1 MQGENGRNDA
11 PIIEVKGVT
20 RTFRIG
26 TVDVQAVRN
35 VDLSIP
41 RGRFITLVGRSGSGK
56 TTLLNLMAGLDT
68 PTSGT
73 VLFEGQ
79 DISKFGERQVNDL
92 RRHRL
97 GIVFQSFALL
107 PLLSAYENVELPLRI
122 SGVPGSERIR
132 RAQEVLEMVGL
143 ARRAD
148 HRPFELSGGE
158 QQRVAIARAM
168 AMRPDVLLADEPTG
182 ELDSDNAGAIF
193 GLFRQMVDSE
203 SMTIVATTHD
213 RTLLDLADDIY
224 RFHDG
229 QLAIT
234 ELGLVKRA
242 PEVRASSEHAAR
254 ASAVNPFAP
263 IARPP
268 APKPPVPPSDTP
280 PRDEEPEPP
289 EEPEAVPEKE
299 PVAAQEPQVVEA
311 APHETGPPGENET
324 VELPGEPPK
333 QPVTAE
339 DQATPAATDDPQEVD
354 HSLFRRP
361 KSD

>member
-1 MQGENGRNDA
+1 MSRVRSPWNLGTERVQSENGQTGA

-20 RTFRIG
+20 RTFRLG
-26 TVDVQAVRN
+26 TVDVLAVRN

-92 RRHRL
+92 RRRRL

-122 SGVPGSERIR
+122 SGVPGAERVS
-132 RAQEVLEMVGL
+132 RAQEVLDMVGL
-143 ARRAD
+143 GRRAN

-158 QQRVAIARAM
+158 QQRVSIARAM

-193 GLFRQMVDSE
+193 GLFREMVDRE
-203 SMTIVATTHD
+203 HMTVVATTHD
-213 RTLLDLADDIY
+213 QTLLDLADDIY

-229 QLAIT
+229 RLTLT
-234 ELGLVKRA
+234 ELGLVRRA

-254 ASAVNPFAP
+254 ASAINPFATVTK
-263 IARPP
+263 P
-268 APKPPVPPSDTP
+268 AAAEPPSAREDTP
-280 PRDEEPEPP
+280 PADEKAEPDEEPD
-289 EEPEAVPEKE
+289 AVQEDVE
-299 PVAAQEPQVVEA
+299 SRPVDGQ
-311 APHETGPPGENET
+311 
-324 VELPGEPPK
+324 
-333 QPVTAE
+333 
-339 DQATPAATDDPQEVD
+339 QEVD
-354 HSLFRRP
+354 HALFRRP
-361 KSD
+361 KSE

>member
-1 MQGENGRNDA
+1 MHSENGQADT
-11 PIIEVKGVT
+11 PIIEVRGVT
-20 RTFRIG
+20 RTFRLG
-26 TVDVQAVRN
+26 NVDVHAVRS
-35 VDLSIP
+35 VDLNIP

-68 PTSGT
+68 PTSGSI
-73 VLFEGQ
+73 LFEGQ
-79 DISKFGERQVNDL
+79 DISKFGEREVNDL

-122 SGVPGSERIR
+122 SGVPGAERVE
-132 RAQEVLEMVGL
+132 RAQEVLDMVGL
-143 ARRAD
+143 GRRAD

-203 SMTIVATTHD
+203 SMTVVATTHD

-229 QLAIT
+229 QLALT
-234 ELGLVKRA
+234 ELGLVRRA
-242 PEVRASSEHAAR
+242 PEIRASSEHAAR
-254 ASAVNPFAP
+254 ASAINPFAA
-263 IARPP
+263 IARPA
-268 APKPPVPPSDTP
+268 APKPQPVPA
-280 PRDEEPEPP
+280 EPP
-289 EEPEAVPEKE
+289 EEQEAPDDEHVAAEAEQVEDSQEAVDE
-299 PVAAQEPQVVEA
+299 PVEPLEEPDAADEQV
-311 APHETGPPGENET
+311 
-324 VELPGEPPK
+324 EPPADGEE
-333 QPVTAE
+333 TR
-339 DQATPAATDDPQEVD
+339 EVD
-354 HSLFRRP
+354 HALFRRP
-361 KSD
+361 KSK

>member
-1 MQGENGRNDA
+1 MQSENGQNEA

-20 RTFRIG
+20 RTFRLG
-26 TVDVQAVRN
+26 TVDVLAVRN

-92 RRHRL
+92 RRRRL

-122 SGVPGSERIR
+122 SGVPGAERVS

-143 ARRAD
+143 GRRAN

-158 QQRVAIARAM
+158 QQRVSIARAM

-193 GLFRQMVDSE
+193 GLFRQMVDRE
-203 SMTIVATTHD
+203 SMTVVATTHD
-213 RTLLDLADDIY
+213 QTLLDLADDIY

-229 QLAIT
+229 RPTLT
-234 ELGLVKRA
+234 ELGLAKRA
-242 PEVRASSEHAAR
+242 PEVRASSEHSAR
-254 ASAVNPFAP
+254 ASAINPFATVAKP
-263 IARPP
+263 AAAQPP
-268 APKPPVPPSDTP
+268 PKPAD
-280 PRDEEPEPP
+280 EPP
-289 EEPEAVPEKE
+289 PDEE
-299 PVAAQEPQVVEA
+299 PVAAEVQEAAEEPQSVEA
-311 APHETGPPGENET
+311 IQED
-324 VELPGEPPK
+324 VEP
-333 QPVTAE
+333 QPVD
-339 DQATPAATDDPQEVD
+339 DQQEVD
-354 HSLFRRP
+354 HALFMRP
-361 KSD
+361 KSE

>member
-1 MQGENGRNDA
+1 MQTENGQTAA
-11 PIIEVKGVT
+11 PIIEVRGVT
-20 RTFRIG
+20 RTFRLG
-26 TVDVQAVRN
+26 NVDVQAVRN
-35 VDLSIP
+35 VDLRIP

-68 PTSGT
+68 PTSGA

-122 SGVPGSERIR
+122 SGVPGAERIR
-132 RAQEVLEMVGL
+132 RAQEVLDMVGL
-143 ARRAD
+143 GRRAD

-229 QLAIT
+229 QLALT
-234 ELGLVKRA
+234 ELGLVRRA
-242 PEVRASSEHAAR
+242 PEIRASSEHAAR
-254 ASAVNPFAP
+254 ASAINPFAAV
-263 IARPP
+263 ARPV
-268 APKPPVPPSDTP
+268 APKPPPVPA
-280 PRDEEPEPP
+280 EPP
-289 EEPEAVPEKE
+289 QEQEAANEE
-299 PVAAQEPQVVEA
+299 PVAAEAQQVEDSQEA
-311 APHETGPPGENET
+311 AD
-324 VELPGEPPK
+324 EPPEPTK
-333 QPVTAE
+333 EQDTADE
-339 DQATPAATDDPQEVD
+339 QVGPRADDEQGETSADADEEPREVD
-354 HSLFRRP
+354 HALFRRP
-361 KSD
+361 KSK

>member
-1 MQGENGRNDA
+1 MQNENGQTA
-11 PIIEVKGVT
+11 PPIIEVRGVT
-20 RTFRIG
+20 RTFRLG
-26 TVDVQAVRN
+26 DVDVQAVRS

-68 PTSGT
+68 PTSGA

-79 DISKFGERQVNDL
+79 DIAKFGERQVNDL

-122 SGVPGSERIR
+122 SGVPGAERIR
-132 RAQEVLEMVGL
+132 RAQEVLDMVGL
-143 ARRAD
+143 GRRAD

-229 QLAIT
+229 QLALT
-234 ELGLVKRA
+234 ELGLVRRA
-242 PEVRASSEHAAR
+242 PEIRASSEHAAR
-254 ASAVNPFAP
+254 ASAINPFAAV
-263 IARPP
+263 ARPT
-268 APKPPVPPSDTP
+268 APEPSPVPA
-280 PRDEEPEPP
+280 EPP
-289 EEPEAVPEKE
+289 KEQEADVEE
-299 PVAAQEPQVVEA
+299 PVAAEAQQVEDDQEA
-311 APHETGPPGENET
+311 ADEP
-324 VELPGEPPK
+324 VEPPK
-333 QPVTAE
+333 EQVAAE
-339 DQATPAATDDPQEVD
+339 EQVEPSDDGGEPREVD
-354 HSLFRRP
+354 HAIFMRP
-361 KSD
+361 KSK

>member
-1 MQGENGRNDA
+1 MQSENGQTGA

-20 RTFRIG
+20 RTFRLG
-26 TVDVQAVRN
+26 NVDVQAVRN

-122 SGVPGSERIR
+122 SGVPGAERIR
-132 RAQEVLEMVGL
+132 RAQEVLDMVGL
-143 ARRAD
+143 GRRAD

-168 AMRPDVLLADEPTG
+168 AMRPNVLLADEPTG

-229 QLAIT
+229 QLALT
-234 ELGLVKRA
+234 ELGMVRRA
-242 PEVRASSEHAAR
+242 PEIRASSEHAAR
-254 ASAVNPFAP
+254 ASAINPFAA
-263 IARPP
+263 IARPTP
-268 APKPPVPPSDTP
+268 PRPPPVPAEP
-280 PRDEEPEPP
+280 PQVQEPPDEEPVPVPAEKPVAVKDQ
-289 EEPEAVPEKE
+289 EEPEAPEDSSE
-299 PVAAQEPQVVEA
+299 PVREQVEVDEQV
-311 APHETGPPGENET
+311 GPSDDE
-324 VELPGEPPK
+324 GEPR
-333 QPVTAE
+333 
-339 DQATPAATDDPQEVD
+339 EVD
-354 HSLFRRP
+354 HALFRRP
-361 KSD
+361 KSK

>member
-1 MQGENGRNDA
+1 MQSENGQTGA

-20 RTFRIG
+20 RTFRLG
-26 TVDVQAVRN
+26 NVDVQAVRN

-122 SGVPGSERIR
+122 SGVPGAERIR
-132 RAQEVLEMVGL
+132 RAQEVLDMVGL
-143 ARRAD
+143 GRRAD

-168 AMRPDVLLADEPTG
+168 AMRPSVLLADEPTG

-229 QLAIT
+229 QLALT
-234 ELGLVKRA
+234 ELGMVRRA
-242 PEVRASSEHAAR
+242 PEIRASSEHAAR
-254 ASAVNPFAP
+254 ASAINPFAA
-263 IARPP
+263 IARPT
-268 APKPPVPPSDTP
+268 APKPQPVPAEPSQEP
-280 PRDEEPEPP
+280 QEQEAPDE
-289 EEPEAVPEKE
+289 E
-299 PVAAQEPQVVEA
+299 PVAAEAQQVEQIQESVDVPV
-311 APHETGPPGENET
+311 
-324 VELPGEPPK
+324 EPPK
-333 QPVTAE
+333 EQE
-339 DQATPAATDDPQEVD
+339 AADEQVAPRAGDDLSETGADADEGPQEVD
-354 HSLFRRP
+354 HALFRRP
-361 KSD
+361 KSK

>member
-1 MQGENGRNDA
+1 MQSENGQTAA

-20 RTFRIG
+20 RTFRLG
-26 TVDVQAVRN
+26 NVDVHAVRE

-56 TTLLNLMAGLDT
+56 TTLLNLMAGIDT

-122 SGVPGSERIR
+122 SGVPGAERIR
-132 RAQEVLEMVGL
+132 RAQEVLDMVGL
-143 ARRAD
+143 GRRAD

-203 SMTIVATTHD
+203 DMTIVATTHD

-229 QLAIT
+229 QLALT
-234 ELGLVKRA
+234 ELGLVRRA
-242 PEVRASSEHAAR
+242 PEIRASSEHAAR
-254 ASAVNPFAP
+254 ASAINPFAAV
-263 IARPP
+263 ARPA
-268 APKPPVPPSDTP
+268 APKPPP
-280 PRDEEPEPP
+280 
-289 EEPEAVPEKE
+289 VPEKPPPTEEKPAEVETREVAEEAVQPPSE
-299 PVAAQEPQVVEA
+299 PVAPDESAATEEQVEA
-311 APHETGPPGENET
+311 RDGD
-324 VELPGEPPK
+324 EPR
-333 QPVTAE
+333 
-339 DQATPAATDDPQEVD
+339 EVD
-354 HSLFRRP
+354 HNLFMRP
-361 KSD
+361 KSE

>member
-1 MQGENGRNDA
+1 MARSPWNRGTERVQSENGQAAA
-11 PIIEVKGVT
+11 PIIEVRGVT
-20 RTFRIG
+20 RTFRLG
-26 TVDVQAVRN
+26 NVDVQAVRN

-68 PTSGT
+68 PTSGA

-79 DISKFGERQVNDL
+79 DISKFGERQINDL

-122 SGVPGSERIR
+122 SGVPGAERIR
-132 RAQEVLEMVGL
+132 RAQEVLDMVGL
-143 ARRAD
+143 GRRAD

-229 QLAIT
+229 QLALT
-234 ELGLVKRA
+234 ELGLVRRA
-242 PEVRASSEHAAR
+242 PEIRASSEHAAR
-254 ASAVNPFAP
+254 ASAINPFAA
-263 IARPP
+263 IARP
-268 APKPPVPPSDTP
+268 AEPKPPPVPA
-280 PRDEEPEPP
+280 EPP
-289 EEPEAVPEKE
+289 KEQEADVEE
-299 PVAAQEPQVVEA
+299 PVAVEA
-311 APHETGPPGENET
+311 QQ
-324 VELPGEPPK
+324 VEDDQEAADEPVESPKEQGAAEEQVEPSDDGGEPR
-333 QPVTAE
+333 
-339 DQATPAATDDPQEVD
+339 EVD
-354 HSLFRRP
+354 HAIFMRP
-361 KSD
+361 KSK

>member
-1 MQGENGRNDA
+1 MQSENGQAGA

-20 RTFRIG
+20 RTFRLG
-26 TVDVQAVRN
+26 TVDIQAVRN

-92 RRHRL
+92 RRRRI

-122 SGVPGSERIR
+122 SGVPGAERVR

-143 ARRAD
+143 GRRAD

-158 QQRVAIARAM
+158 QQRVSIARAM

-193 GLFRQMVDSE
+193 GLFRQMVDRE
-203 SMTIVATTHD
+203 SMTVVATTHD
-213 RTLLDLADDIY
+213 QTLLDLADDIY

-229 QLAIT
+229 RPTLT
-234 ELGLVKRA
+234 ELGLAKRA
-242 PEVRASSEHAAR
+242 PEIRASSEHSAR
-254 ASAVNPFAP
+254 ASAINPFATVANP
-263 IARPP
+263 AAAEPP
-268 APKPPVPPSDTP
+268 PKPADEPPP
-280 PRDEEPEPP
+280 DEEPEEIEVVKEA
-289 EEPEAVPEKE
+289 EEPEPVEAVQED
-299 PVAAQEPQVVEA
+299 VEPQPA
-311 APHETGPPGENET
+311 D
-324 VELPGEPPK
+324 
-333 QPVTAE
+333 
-339 DQATPAATDDPQEVD
+339 DQQEVD
-354 HSLFRRP
+354 HALFRRP

>member
-1 MQGENGRNDA
+1 MQSENGQTGA

-20 RTFRIG
+20 RTFRLG
-26 TVDVQAVRN
+26 TVDIQAVRN

-92 RRHRL
+92 RRRRI

-122 SGVPGSERIR
+122 SGVPGAERVR

-143 ARRAD
+143 GRRAN

-158 QQRVAIARAM
+158 QQRVSIARAM

-193 GLFRQMVDSE
+193 GLFRQMVDRE
-203 SMTIVATTHD
+203 SMTVVATTHD
-213 RTLLDLADDIY
+213 QTLLDLADDIY

-229 QLAIT
+229 RPTLT
-234 ELGLVKRA
+234 ELGLAKRA
-242 PEVRASSEHAAR
+242 PEVRASSEHSAR
-254 ASAVNPFAP
+254 ASAINPFATV
-263 IARPP
+263 AKP
-268 APKPPVPPSDTP
+268 AAAEPQPKPADKPQPDEEPVAAEVQEAA
-280 PRDEEPEPP
+280 EEPEPV
-289 EEPEAVPEKE
+289 EVIQEDVEPRPAD
-299 PVAAQEPQVVEA
+299 
-311 APHETGPPGENET
+311 
-324 VELPGEPPK
+324 
-333 QPVTAE
+333 
-339 DQATPAATDDPQEVD
+339 DQQEVD
-354 HSLFRRP
+354 HALFMRP
-361 KSD
+361 KSE

>member
-1 MQGENGRNDA
+1 MQSENGQNDA

-20 RTFRIG
+20 RTFRLG
-26 TVDVQAVRN
+26 TVDVLAVRN

-92 RRHRL
+92 RRRRL

-122 SGVPGSERIR
+122 SGVPGAERVS

-143 ARRAD
+143 GRRAN

-158 QQRVAIARAM
+158 QQRVSIARAM

-193 GLFRQMVDSE
+193 GLFREMVDRE
-203 SMTIVATTHD
+203 S
-213 RTLLDLADDIY
+213 
-224 RFHDG
+224 HDG
-229 QLAIT
+229 RRHDARSNTARSGGRHLSLSRWAPDPDGIGPRQTRARSSCIVRTCGPGIGDISTSATVAKPAAAEPPSHTGGYAARLT
-234 ELGLVKRA
+234 KR
-242 PEVRASSEHAAR
+242 PEVVEVVDEA
-254 ASAVNPFAP
+254 
-263 IARPP
+263 
-268 APKPPVPPSDTP
+268 
-280 PRDEEPEPP
+280 EEPESV
-289 EEPEAVPEKE
+289 EAVQEDVE
-299 PVAAQEPQVVEA
+299 PR
-311 APHETGPPGENET
+311 
-324 VELPGEPPK
+324 
-333 QPVTAE
+333 PV
-339 DQATPAATDDPQEVD
+339 DGQQEVD
-354 HSLFRRP
+354 HALFRRP
-361 KSD
+361 KSE

>member
-1 MQGENGRNDA
+1 MQSENGQSAA
-11 PIIEVKGVT
+11 PIIEVRGVT
-20 RTFRIG
+20 RTFRLG
-26 TVDVQAVRN
+26 NVDVQAVRN

-73 VLFEGQ
+73 VLFEGE

-122 SGVPGSERIR
+122 SGVPGAERIR
-132 RAQEVLEMVGL
+132 RAQEVLDMVGL
-143 ARRAD
+143 GRRAD

-229 QLAIT
+229 QLALT
-234 ELGLVKRA
+234 ELGLVRRA
-242 PEVRASSEHAAR
+242 PEIRASSEHAAR
-254 ASAVNPFAP
+254 ASAINPFAA
-263 IARPP
+263 IARPASPEPP
-268 APKPPVPPSDTP
+268 AVPAEPAQELEAPIEEPMPV
-280 PRDEEPEPP
+280 RDEQPLAVEEQEEPETPEDDSEP
-289 EEPEAVPEKE
+289 VQEQVAADKQVGPSDDEEEPR
-299 PVAAQEPQVVEA
+299 
-311 APHETGPPGENET
+311 G
-324 VELPGEPPK
+324 
-333 QPVTAE
+333 
-339 DQATPAATDDPQEVD
+339 VD
-354 HSLFRRP
+354 HAIFMRP
-361 KSD
+361 KSR

>member
-1 MQGENGRNDA
+1 MQSENGQTGA

-20 RTFRIG
+20 RTFRLG
-26 TVDVQAVRN
+26 TVDIQAVRN

-92 RRHRL
+92 RRRRI

-122 SGVPGSERIR
+122 SGVPGAERVR

-143 ARRAD
+143 GRRAD

-158 QQRVAIARAM
+158 QQRVSIARAM

-193 GLFRQMVDSE
+193 GLFRQMVDRE
-203 SMTIVATTHD
+203 SMTVVATTHD
-213 RTLLDLADDIY
+213 QTLLDWRTTSIAFTMD
-224 RFHDG
+224 
-229 QLAIT
+229 
-234 ELGLVKRA
+234 
-242 PEVRASSEHAAR
+242 
-254 ASAVNPFAP
+254 
-263 IARPP
+263 ARP
-268 APKPPVPPSDTP
+268 
-280 PRDEEPEPP
+280 
-289 EEPEAVPEKE
+289 
-299 PVAAQEPQVVEA
+299 
-311 APHETGPPGENET
+311 
-324 VELPGEPPK
+324 
-333 QPVTAE
+333 
-339 DQATPAATDDPQEVD
+339 
-354 HSLFRRP
+354 
-361 KSD
+361 

>member
-1 MQGENGRNDA
+1 MQSENGQTGA

-26 TVDVQAVRN
+26 TVDIQAVRN

-92 RRHRL
+92 RRRRI

-122 SGVPGSERIR
+122 SGVPGAERVR

-143 ARRAD
+143 GRRAD

-158 QQRVAIARAM
+158 QQRVSIARAM

-193 GLFRQMVDSE
+193 GLFRQMVDRE
-203 SMTIVATTHD
+203 SMTVVATTHD
-213 RTLLDLADDIY
+213 QTLLDLADDIY

-229 QLAIT
+229 RPTLT
-234 ELGLVKRA
+234 ELGLAKRA
-242 PEVRASSEHAAR
+242 PEIRASSEHSAR
-254 ASAVNPFAP
+254 ASAINPFATVAKP
-263 IARPP
+263 CRGRAQLKP
-268 APKPPVPPSDTP
+268 ADKPPP
-280 PRDEEPEPP
+280 DEEPEVV
-289 EEPEAVPEKE
+289 E
-299 PVAAQEPQVVEA
+299 VVEA
-311 APHETGPPGENET
+311 AEEPEP
-324 VELPGEPPK
+324 VEAVQEDVEP
-333 QPVTAE
+333 QPAD
-339 DQATPAATDDPQEVD
+339 DQQEVD
-354 HSLFRRP
+354 HALFRRP

>member
-1 MQGENGRNDA
+1 MQRENDHTDA

-229 QLAIT
+229 QLALT

-254 ASAVNPFAP
+254 ASAVNPFA
-263 IARPP
+263 AVTSPP
-268 APKPPVPPSDTP
+268 APKPPP
-280 PRDEEPEPP
+280 
-289 EEPEAVPEKE
+289 E
-299 PVAAQEPQVVEA
+299 PVAAQPADEKPEPIEEPA
-311 APHETGPPGENET
+311 T
-324 VELPGEPPK
+324 LPVPEEE
-333 QPVTAE
+333 PVTAE
-339 DQATPAATDDPQEVD
+339 VQKTAEEFVAPVLEQAEPKDQAGPSDDEAKPPEVD
-354 HSLFRRP
+354 HALFKRP
-361 KSD
+361 RSK